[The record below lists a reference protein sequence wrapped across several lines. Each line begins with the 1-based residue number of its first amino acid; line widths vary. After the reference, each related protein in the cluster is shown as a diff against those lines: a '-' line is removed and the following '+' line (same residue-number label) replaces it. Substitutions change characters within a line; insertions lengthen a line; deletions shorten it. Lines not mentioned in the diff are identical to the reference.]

1 MDCFHQPPPE
11 SEWTNDSLY
20 AKLEAHIEATGVKKG
35 LMMWV
40 VRIAAAGQKVTPG
53 GATEILTLLGKE
65 NSLARLKKSLDALN
79 AM

>member
-1 MDCFHQPPPE
+1 
-11 SEWTNDSLY
+11 
-20 AKLEAHIEATGVKKG
+20 
-35 LMMWV
+35 MMWV

>member
-1 MDCFHQPPPE
+1 
-11 SEWTNDSLY
+11 
-20 AKLEAHIEATGVKKG
+20 
-35 LMMWV
+35 MMWV
-40 VRIAAAGQKVTPG
+40 VRIAAAGKIVTPG

>member
-1 MDCFHQPPPE
+1 
-11 SEWTNDSLY
+11 
-20 AKLEAHIEATGVKKG
+20 
-35 LMMWV
+35 MWV